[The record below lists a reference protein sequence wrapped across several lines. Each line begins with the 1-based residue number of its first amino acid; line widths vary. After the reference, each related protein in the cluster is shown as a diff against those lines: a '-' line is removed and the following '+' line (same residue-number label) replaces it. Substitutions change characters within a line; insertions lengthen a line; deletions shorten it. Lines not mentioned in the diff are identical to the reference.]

1 MGKSKGFKRGS
12 GFRPQALKPPGN
24 SLSCMQ
30 AATIARTCLKYK
42 QCLSAVQ
49 CITISNPSLRVKKP
63 QSHGRDDME
72 PNKGTQLVHPSS
84 SRSGSAVLG
93 RPVRKSLQDCETHH
107 RNNGNILGD
116 VWSLT
121 NEYIVHLGVT
131 YGPVR
136 PLLPK
141 G

>member
-1 MGKSKGFKRGS
+1 
-12 GFRPQALKPPGN
+12 
-24 SLSCMQ
+24 
-30 AATIARTCLKYK
+30 
-42 QCLSAVQ
+42 
-49 CITISNPSLRVKKP
+49 
-63 QSHGRDDME
+63 ME

-84 SRSGSAVLG
+84 SRSGGARFLADLSEKV
-93 RPVRKSLQDCETHH
+93 LQDCETHH
-107 RNNGNILGD
+107 GNNGNILGD

-121 NEYIVHLGVT
+121 NEYIVHIGVT